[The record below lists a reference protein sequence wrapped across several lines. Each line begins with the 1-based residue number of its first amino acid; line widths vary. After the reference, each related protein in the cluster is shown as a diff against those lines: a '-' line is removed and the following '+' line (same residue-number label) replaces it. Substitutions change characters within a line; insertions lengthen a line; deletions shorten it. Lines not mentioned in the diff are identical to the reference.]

1 MFLTYL
7 LVIFISN
14 FLGLD
19 ILGYFTIVNSSIL
32 IIGSASCFGTN
43 ISIIK
48 LINQKENK
56 TRLVKGIKNFVV
68 FNSLI
73 ISMGILFFHKII
85 EERIFGNLEYAS
97 YLTFGLSIIT
107 PVLALTLINQEYL
120 KGIGKINLSEIIRVV
135 FKNTFILILIPL
147 IYLLESTDK
156 IRGFLLI
163 LLISV
168 FLNYFLSYLFFR
180 SHTGVKTSLLKYEI
194 VERETLILSFHL
206 WITNLSNVIRRNIPV
221 IFLTMHSTVATIGVY
236 NLIFKYGQIVT
247 ILGISSVALI
257 GREVAKAKDLN
268 EIQSVLDL
276 SSKFLIK
283 YSTIILIILLLSI
296 NLFFKLTDIEK
307 YNEFMLLAFFVVLI
321 EYFST
326 ILGNV
331 SITLNMLNKHKFLSH
346 FNIILTVVMIISSY
360 YLIKFYDIYAALIIS
375 SISNLLVNLLGFIYL
390 KRELKISTIHYFK

>member
-107 PVLALTLINQEYL
+107 PVLSLTLINQEYL
-120 KGIGKINLSEIIRVV
+120 KGIGEINLSEIIRVV
-135 FKNTFILILIPL
+135 FKNTFILIFIPL

-180 SHTGVKTSLLKYEI
+180 SHTGVKTSFLKYEI

-307 YNEFMLLAFFVVLI
+307 YNEFMLLALFIVLI